1 MKLFRWG
8 KVVTMVKINFDVKK
22 HKLDNGLEVI
32 TINKDTQISSINI
45 GVKVGALNET
55 LSEKGISHYIEH
67 MLFKGTENRTFQ
79 KLNDDLEAL
88 GGEYNAYTDYS
99 QTVYSI
105 SCLEDELKN
114 AIELLSD
121 MLISSKF
128 PKEEVEKERGV
139 ILAEI
144 RSSKDSVEDFSFKK
158 INEVAFKK
166 SALRYD
172 VAGLDENVKSF
183 TREELYNY
191 YKKYYIPNN
200 ALITMV
206 SSLSHEEAIK
216 EISKQFSNWEKREVI
231 KIEVEDEKN
240 RDIKK
245 VTTKENIELC
255 TIIYLFTFY
264 DLDKKYE
271 LPLRILNH
279 RLGESANS
287 LLFREVRENRG
298 LAYDIYS
305 HLDITQN
312 VKTLYIYT
320 AVDEEDIDDAANA
333 IEEIFKNI
341 KFRKIIIGEND
352 LNVMK
357 KVHKTAV
364 ISTLEDSVE
373 LCSYILSQ
381 SLEGEDIFEFLNDM
395 ENLNTI
401 TADEIYEVANKV
413 LNKPTIHILKSS

>member
-1 MKLFRWG
+1 
-8 KVVTMVKINFDVKK
+8 MVKINFDVKK
-22 HKLDNGLEVI
+22 HKLENGLEVI
-32 TINKDTQISSINI
+32 TIKKDTQISSINI
-45 GVKVGALNET
+45 GVKVGALNES
-55 LSEKGISHYIEH
+55 LNEKGISHYIEH
-67 MLFKGTENRTFQ
+67 MLFKGTENRNFQ

-88 GGEYNAYTDYS
+88 GGEYNAYTDFS

-105 SCLEDELKN
+105 SCLEDELKS
-114 AIELLSD
+114 AIEILSD
-121 MLISSKF
+121 MLICSKF
-128 PKEEVEKERGV
+128 PEEEIEKERGV

-158 INEVAFKK
+158 INEVAFKN
-166 SALRYD
+166 SSLRYD

-183 TREELYNY
+183 TKKELYEY
-191 YKKYYIPNN
+191 YKKYYIPNKS
-200 ALITMV
+200 LITMV
-206 SSLSHEEAIK
+206 SSLSHEDDFE
-216 EISKQFSNWEKREVI
+216 EISKHFSKWEPKER
-231 KIEVEDEKN
+231 IELVVKDEKN
-240 RDIKK
+240 RNIKK

-264 DLDKKYE
+264 DLDKNYE

-305 HLDITQN
+305 HLDITEN
-312 VKTLYIYT
+312 VRTLYVYT

-333 IEEIFKNI
+333 IEEIFKDI
-341 KFRKIIIGEND
+341 KFRNIIIGEND

-381 SLEGEDIFEFLNDM
+381 SLEGEDIFEFLKDM
-395 ENLNTI
+395 DRLNTI

-413 LNKPTIHILKSS
+413 LNDPTIHILKSS

>member
-1 MKLFRWG
+1 
-8 KVVTMVKINFDVKK
+8 MVKINFDVKK

-121 MLISSKF
+121 MLISCKF

-172 VAGLDENVKSF
+172 VAGLDENVKKF
-183 TREELYNY
+183 TRDELCEY
-191 YKKYYIPNN
+191 YKRYYRPNN

-216 EISKQFSNWEKREVI
+216 EISEQFSKWEQSEVV
-231 KIEVEDEKN
+231 KVEVEDEKN

-312 VKTLYIYT
+312 VKTLYVYT

-352 LNVMK
+352 LNIMK

-381 SLEGEDIFEFLNDM
+381 SLEGEDIFEFLKDM

>member
-1 MKLFRWG
+1 
-8 KVVTMVKINFDVKK
+8 MVKINFDVKK
-22 HKLDNGLEVI
+22 HKLENGLEVI
-32 TINKDTQISSINI
+32 TIKKDTQISSINI

-55 LSEKGISHYIEH
+55 LNEKGISHYIEH

-88 GGEYNAYTDYS
+88 GGEYNAYTDFS

-105 SCLEDELKN
+105 SCLEDELKS
-114 AIELLSD
+114 AIEILSD
-121 MLISSKF
+121 MLICSKF
-128 PKEEVEKERGV
+128 PEEEIEKERGV

-158 INEVAFKK
+158 INEVAFKN
-166 SALRYD
+166 SSLRYD
-172 VAGLDENVKSF
+172 VAGLDENVKRF
-183 TREELYNY
+183 TKKELYNY

-200 ALITMV
+200 SLITMV
-206 SSLSHEEAIK
+206 SSLSHEEALE
-216 EISKQFSNWEKREVI
+216 EISKYFSKWEANEKI
-231 KIEVEDEKN
+231 KLVVRDEKN
-240 RDIKK
+240 RNIKK
-245 VTTKENIELC
+245 ITTKENIELC

-264 DLDKKYE
+264 DLDKDYE

-287 LLFREVRENRG
+287 LLFREIRENRG

-312 VKTLYIYT
+312 VRTLYVYT
-320 AVDEEDIDDAANA
+320 AVDEEDIDDASSA
-333 IEEIFKNI
+333 IEEIFSDI
-341 KFRKIIIGEND
+341 KFRNIIIGDND

-364 ISTLEDSVE
+364 VSTLEDSVE

-381 SLEGEDIFEFLNDM
+381 SLEDEDIFEFLKDM
-395 ENLNTI
+395 DRLNTI
-401 TADEIYEVANKV
+401 TADEIYEVADKV
-413 LNKPTIHILKSS
+413 LNDPTIHILKSS

>member
-1 MKLFRWG
+1 
-8 KVVTMVKINFDVKK
+8 MVKINFDVKK
-22 HKLDNGLEVI
+22 HKLENGLEVI
-32 TINKDTQISSINI
+32 TIKKDTQISSINI
-45 GVKVGALNET
+45 GVKVGALNES
-55 LSEKGISHYIEH
+55 LNEKGISHYIEH
-67 MLFKGTENRTFQ
+67 MLFKGTKNRTFQ

-88 GGEYNAYTDYS
+88 GGEYNAYTDFS

-105 SCLEDELKN
+105 SCLEEELKS
-114 AIELLSD
+114 AIEILSD
-121 MLISSKF
+121 MLICSKF
-128 PKEEVEKERGV
+128 PEEEIEKERGV

-158 INEVAFKK
+158 INEVAFKH
-166 SALRYD
+166 SSLRYD

-183 TREELYNY
+183 TKKELYEY

-200 ALITMV
+200 SLITMV
-206 SSLSHEEAIK
+206 SSLSHEEAFE
-216 EISKQFSNWEKREVI
+216 EISKHFSKWEPKE
-231 KIEVEDEKN
+231 KIELIVKDEKN
-240 RDIKK
+240 RNIKK

-264 DLDKKYE
+264 DLDKNYE

-312 VKTLYIYT
+312 VRTLYVYT

-333 IEEIFKNI
+333 IEEIFKDI
-341 KFRKIIIGEND
+341 KFRNIIIGEND

-381 SLEGEDIFEFLNDM
+381 SLEGEDIFEFLKDM
-395 ENLNTI
+395 DRLNTI

-413 LNKPTIHILKSS
+413 LNDPTIHILKSS

>member
-1 MKLFRWG
+1 MG
-8 KVVTMVKINFDVKK
+8 KGSYMVKINFDVKK

-45 GVKVGALNET
+45 GIKVGALNET

-88 GGEYNAYTDYS
+88 GGEYNAYTDFS

-105 SCLEDELKN
+105 SCLEEELKS
-114 AIELLSD
+114 AIEILSD
-121 MLISSKF
+121 MLICSKF
-128 PKEEVEKERGV
+128 PEEEIEKERGV

-158 INEVAFKK
+158 INEVAFKN
-166 SALRYD
+166 SSLRYD

-183 TREELYNY
+183 TKKELYEY

-200 ALITMV
+200 SLITMV
-206 SSLSHEEAIK
+206 SSLSHEEAFE
-216 EISKQFSNWEKREVI
+216 EISKHFSKWEPKER
-231 KIEVEDEKN
+231 IELVVKDEKN
-240 RDIKK
+240 RNIKK

-264 DLDKKYE
+264 DLDKNYE

-305 HLDITQN
+305 HLDITEN
-312 VKTLYIYT
+312 VRTLYVYT

-333 IEEIFKNI
+333 IEEIFKDI
-341 KFRKIIIGEND
+341 KFRNIIIGEND

-381 SLEGEDIFEFLNDM
+381 SLEGEDIFEFLKDM
-395 ENLNTI
+395 DRLNTI

-413 LNKPTIHILKSS
+413 LNDPTIHILKSS

>member
-1 MKLFRWG
+1 
-8 KVVTMVKINFDVKK
+8 MVKINFDVKK
-22 HKLDNGLEVI
+22 HKLENGLEVI
-32 TINKDTQISSINI
+32 TIKKDTQISSINI
-45 GVKVGALNET
+45 GVKVGALNES
-55 LSEKGISHYIEH
+55 LNEKGISHYIEH
-67 MLFKGTENRTFQ
+67 MLFKGTENRSFQ

-88 GGEYNAYTDYS
+88 GGEYNAYTDFS

-105 SCLEDELKN
+105 SCLEEELKS
-114 AIELLSD
+114 AIEILSD
-121 MLISSKF
+121 MLICSKF
-128 PKEEVEKERGV
+128 PEEEIEKERGV

-158 INEVAFKK
+158 INEVAFKH
-166 SALRYD
+166 SSLRYD

-183 TREELYNY
+183 TKKELYEY

-200 ALITMV
+200 SLITMV
-206 SSLSHEEAIK
+206 SSLSHEEAFE
-216 EISKQFSNWEKREVI
+216 EISKHFSKWEPKE
-231 KIEVEDEKN
+231 KIELIVKDEKN
-240 RDIKK
+240 RNIKK

-264 DLDKKYE
+264 DLDKNYE

-312 VKTLYIYT
+312 VRTLYVYT

-333 IEEIFKNI
+333 IEEIFKDI
-341 KFRKIIIGEND
+341 KFRNIIIGEND

-381 SLEGEDIFEFLNDM
+381 SLEDEDIFEFLKDM
-395 ENLNTI
+395 DRLNTI

-413 LNKPTIHILKSS
+413 LNDPTIHILKSS

>member
-1 MKLFRWG
+1 
-8 KVVTMVKINFDVKK
+8 MVKINFDVKK

-172 VAGLDENVKSF
+172 VAGLDENVKKF
-183 TREELYNY
+183 TRDELCEY
-191 YKKYYIPNN
+191 YKRYYRPNN

-216 EISKQFSNWEKREVI
+216 EISEQFSKWEQSEVV
-231 KIEVEDEKN
+231 KVEVEDEKN

-312 VKTLYIYT
+312 VRTLYVYT

-352 LNVMK
+352 LNIMK

-381 SLEGEDIFEFLNDM
+381 SLEGEDIFEFLKDM

>member
-1 MKLFRWG
+1 
-8 KVVTMVKINFDVKK
+8 MVKINFDVKK
-22 HKLDNGLEVI
+22 HKLENGLEVI
-32 TINKDTQISSINI
+32 TIKKDTQISSINI

-55 LSEKGISHYIEH
+55 LNEKGISHYIEH

-88 GGEYNAYTDYS
+88 GGEYNAYTDFS

-105 SCLEDELKN
+105 SCLEDELKS
-114 AIELLSD
+114 AIEILSD
-121 MLISSKF
+121 MLICSKF
-128 PKEEVEKERGV
+128 PEEEIEKERGV

-158 INEVAFKK
+158 INEVAFKN
-166 SALRYD
+166 SSLRYD
-172 VAGLDENVKSF
+172 VAGLDENVKRF
-183 TREELYNY
+183 TKKELYNY

-200 ALITMV
+200 SLITMV
-206 SSLSHEEAIK
+206 SSLSHEEALE
-216 EISKQFSNWEKREVI
+216 EISKYFSKWEANEKI
-231 KIEVEDEKN
+231 KLVVRDEKN
-240 RDIKK
+240 RNIKK
-245 VTTKENIELC
+245 ITTKENIELC

-264 DLDKKYE
+264 DLDKDYE

-287 LLFREVRENRG
+287 LLFREIRENRG

-312 VKTLYIYT
+312 VRTLYVYT
-320 AVDEEDIDDAANA
+320 AVDEEDIDDASSA
-333 IEEIFKNI
+333 IEEIFNDI
-341 KFRKIIIGEND
+341 KFRNIIIGDND

-364 ISTLEDSVE
+364 VSTLEDSVE

-381 SLEGEDIFEFLNDM
+381 SLEDEDIFEFLKDM
-395 ENLNTI
+395 DRLNTI

-413 LNKPTIHILKSS
+413 LNDPTIHILKSS

>member
-1 MKLFRWG
+1 
-8 KVVTMVKINFDVKK
+8 MVKINFDVKK
-22 HKLDNGLEVI
+22 HKLKNGLEII
-32 TINKDTQISSINI
+32 TIKKDTQISSINI
-45 GVKVGALNET
+45 GIKVGALNESI
-55 LSEKGISHYIEH
+55 SEKGISHYIEH
-67 MLFKGTENRTFQ
+67 MLFKGTKNRTFQ

-88 GGEYNAYTDYS
+88 GGEYNAYTDFS

-105 SCLEDELKN
+105 SCLEEELKN
-114 AIELLSD
+114 GIEILSD
-121 MLISSKF
+121 MLLNSTF
-128 PKEEVEKERGV
+128 PSEEIEKERGV

-172 VAGLDENVKSF
+172 VAGLDENVRSF
-183 TREELYNY
+183 TRKELYEY

-200 ALITMV
+200 AVITMV
-206 SSLSHEEAIK
+206 SSLSHEEAFE
-216 EISKQFSNWEKREVI
+216 EISKHFSKWEPKESI
-231 KIEVEDEKN
+231 KLVVKDEKN
-240 RDIKK
+240 RHIKK
-245 VTTKENIELC
+245 VTTKDNIELC

-312 VKTLYIYT
+312 VRTLYVYT
-320 AVDEEDIDDAANA
+320 AVDEEDIDDAASA
-333 IEEIFKNI
+333 IEEIFKDI

-352 LNVMK
+352 LNIMK

-381 SLEGEDIFEFLNDM
+381 SLEGEDIFEFLKDM
-395 ENLNTI
+395 DSLNTI

-413 LNKPTIHILKSS
+413 LNNPTIHILKSS

>member
-1 MKLFRWG
+1 
-8 KVVTMVKINFDVKK
+8 MVKINFDVKK
-22 HKLDNGLEVI
+22 HKLENGLEVI
-32 TINKDTQISSINI
+32 TIKKDTQISSINI
-45 GVKVGALNET
+45 GVKVGALNES
-55 LSEKGISHYIEH
+55 LNEKGISHYIEH

-88 GGEYNAYTDYS
+88 GGEYNAYTDFS

-105 SCLEDELKN
+105 SCLEEELKS
-114 AIELLSD
+114 AIEILSD
-121 MLISSKF
+121 MLICSKF
-128 PKEEVEKERGV
+128 PEEEIEEERGV

-166 SALRYD
+166 SSLRYD

-183 TREELYNY
+183 TKKELYDY

-200 ALITMV
+200 SLITMV
-206 SSLSHEEAIK
+206 SSLSHEEAFE
-216 EISKQFSNWEKREVI
+216 EISKHFSKWKANE
-231 KIEVEDEKN
+231 KIELVVKDEKN
-240 RDIKK
+240 INIKK

-312 VKTLYIYT
+312 VRTLYVYT

-341 KFRKIIIGEND
+341 KFRNITIGEND
-352 LNVMK
+352 LNIMK

-381 SLEGEDIFEFLNDM
+381 SLEGEDIFEFLKDM
-395 ENLNTI
+395 DRLNTI

-413 LNKPTIHILKSS
+413 LNNPTIHILKSS